1 MKRLYMPSLIALALS
16 TLVSASPAP
25 ADQITPTAAVERL
38 FTSEKIDADWFAS
51 SFLQQVTVGQVQ
63 SILDQFKQQLGAFQ
77 SVRPDGDHFSTELE
91 KGSIP
96 TYVSL
101 DGTGRIIGLLFKAPA
116 LRTKDVNAA
125 LAAFKQLPGEVSLV
139 IVSGGKPTTEY
150 NADKALAVGSAFKLA
165 VLAAIK
171 KQAAVGRMSWSQ
183 IVTLK
188 QEWKSLPSGIL
199 QTWPVG
205 SPLTLSTVAA
215 LMISQSDNTAA
226 DHALLTVGRPAVQAE
241 SPRNQPFLTT
251 REAFQLKDPKNAA
264 LLTKW
269 RNGDKLAR
277 REVIASLAPLPL
289 PSVDIFNG
297 GVTDPDIEWFFTVK
311 ELCSLMADVASLPLT
326 SINPG
331 VADPARWAHVSYK
344 GGSEPGVLNLTTQV
358 TSKAGK
364 TYCVSATW
372 NDAKPLDEKQFELQY
387 GTLLNS
393 LE

>member
-1 MKRLYMPSLIALALS
+1 MKRLSMFVLIALMFVAPS
-16 TLVSASPAP
+16 TSPAS
-25 ADQITPTAAVERL
+25 ADQITPKAAIERL
-38 FTSEKIDADWFAS
+38 FTSEKIDADWFAAP
-51 SFLQQVTVGQVQ
+51 FLQQVTLAQVQ
-63 SILDQFKQQLGAFQ
+63 AIIDQFKQQLGPYQ

-91 KGSIP
+91 KASIP
-96 TYVSL
+96 TYIAL
-101 DGTGRIIGLLFKAPA
+101 DGTGRITGLLFKAPVPK
-116 LRTKDVNAA
+116 TKDINAA
-125 LAAFKQLPGEVSLV
+125 LAAFKQLPGQVSLV
-139 IVSGGKPTTEY
+139 IVTGGKPTTEY

-171 KQAAVGRMSWSQ
+171 KQVAVGRMSWNQ

-205 SPLTLSTVAA
+205 SPLTLSTVSA

-226 DHALLTVGRPAVQAE
+226 DIALLTVGRGAVQAE

-251 REAFQLKDPKNAA
+251 REAFQLKDPKNAD

-277 REVIASLAPLPL
+277 REVVASLASLPL
-289 PSVDIFNG
+289 PGVDIFNG

-311 ELCSLMADVASLPLT
+311 ELCSLMGDVASLPLT

-331 VADPARWAHVSYK
+331 VADPAQWTHVSYK
-344 GGSEPGVLNLTTQV
+344 GGSEPGVLNLTTQL
-358 TSKAGK
+358 TSKTGK

-372 NDAKPLDEKQFELQY
+372 NDTKVLDEKQFELQY